1 MIVPKCKA
9 FQWLPL
15 VLWLA
20 GGANGLVG
28 CAKDTGNSAHEAEGH
43 ELPACPEGVRMPSV
57 AVWPAHALFPVAYEG
72 ETLKGDGW
80 VGYRGWGLQVP
91 SKTKADTLCLLN
103 GSAIEW
109 PKPIAVDSIVQL
121 DLSSPWI
128 GDRLVAAGLYR
139 VAPAAQ
145 VPAGARLILS
155 AGVALFFAPEA
166 DLVVEGELVAQGSS
180 EHPVVLTATDSAG
193 PWGGLVVKGSADL
206 RETMISAGGANPTRN
221 YGHSNSHPVLDA
233 MGGSVVA
240 KRVWIMQ
247 NAGKGIGGYACQF
260 RMDSSLVAWSDM
272 GGEFNDCELHV
283 DASAFLFFPDTS
295 RNDVDDDNDAIYVR
309 MSDPPGSDTLW
320 STIARTVFHHG
331 KDDAIDHNG
340 SMLKISDVYIY
351 GFRHEGLASSQMG
364 VAWIT
369 NSVVDSCEQG
379 IEAGYGAPL
388 LRASRLLLRNNTVGM
403 RYGDSYAEQTHTG
416 FAEVDST
423 AFAHN
428 GVDVLNEPGTAETIA
443 VERVN
448 ITHSELR
455 TGTDFIGSG
464 NESPDTSAYEQ
475 ASHVWPLQGYTKGPE
490 GWLWRD

>member
-1 MIVPKCKA
+1 MIVPKYAVPK
-9 FQWLPL
+9 WLFV
-15 VLWLA
+15 VLWLVSA
-20 GGANGLVG
+20 SGLVG
-28 CAKDTGNSAHEAEGH
+28 CAKDTGNLAHETDVSE
-43 ELPACPEGVRMPSV
+43 MPSCPDGMRIPSAV
-57 AVWPAHALFPVAYEG
+57 VWPANALFPAAYEG
-72 ETLKGDGW
+72 ATHTGNGW
-80 VGYRGWGLQVP
+80 IGYRGWGLQVP
-91 SKTKADTLCLLN
+91 SKAKADMLCLQN
-103 GSAIEW
+103 ATAIER
-109 PKPIAVDSIVQL
+109 PIPIPTDSIAQL
-121 DLSSPWI
+121 DLSISWS

-145 VPAGARLILS
+145 VPVGARLILS

-193 PWGGLVVKGSADL
+193 PWGGLLVHGFVDL
-206 RETMISAGGANPTRN
+206 RETMISAGGANPIRN

-233 MGGSVVA
+233 IGGSVVA
-240 KRVWIMQ
+240 NHVWIMQ

-295 RNDVDDDNDAIYVR
+295 SNDVDDDNDAIYVR
-309 MSDPPGSDTLW
+309 MSDPPGSDTVW
-320 STIARTVFHHG
+320 STISRTVFHHG

-388 LRASRLLLRNNTVGM
+388 LKASHVLLRNNKVGV
-403 RYGDSYAEQTHTG
+403 RFGDSYPEETHMG
-416 FAEVDST
+416 WAEVDST
-423 AFAHN
+423 SFAN
-428 GVDVLNEPGTAETIA
+428 NSIDVLNQPGTAETTDA
-443 VERVN
+443 QRVK
-448 ITHSELR
+448 ITQSELR
-455 TGTDFIGSG
+455 TGTDFFGVNNVSPP
-464 NESPDTSAYEQ
+464 ESIYNQ
-475 ASHVWPLQGYTKGPE
+475 ASRMWPLRGYTMGPGVWP
-490 GWLWRD
+490 WRD

>member
-1 MIVPKCKA
+1 MIVPKYKA
-9 FQWLPL
+9 FQCLSL

-20 GGANGLVG
+20 GASGLAS
-28 CAKDTGNSAHEAEGH
+28 CAKDAVDSVRETETN
-43 ELPACPEGVRMPSV
+43 ELQACPEGMRMPL
-57 AVWPAHALFPVAYEG
+57 ADVWPAQALFTVAYKG

-80 VGYRGWGLQVP
+80 VGYRGWGLQAP
-91 SKTKADTLCLLN
+91 SKTKADTLCLRN
-103 GSAIEW
+103 GSAMEW
-109 PKPIAVDSIVQL
+109 PKPISADSIAPL
-121 DLSSPWI
+121 DLSSPWT

-139 VAPAAQ
+139 VAQNAQ
-145 VPAGARLILS
+145 VPAGAKLILS
-155 AGVALFFAPEA
+155 AGVALFFAPAA
-166 DLVVEGELVAQGSS
+166 DLVVEGELVAQGSPDN
-180 EHPVVLTATDSAG
+180 PVVLTATDSSG
-193 PWGGLVVKGSADL
+193 PWGGLVIHGSADL

-240 KRVWIMQ
+240 RHVWIMQ

-283 DASAFLFFPDTS
+283 DASAFLFFPDS
-295 RNDVDDDNDAIYVR
+295 GSNDADDDNDAIYVR
-309 MSDPPGSDTLW
+309 MSDPPGSDTVW

-388 LRASRLLLRNNTVGM
+388 LKASRLLLRNNTVGV
-403 RYGDSYAEQTHTG
+403 RYGDSYPEQTHTG
-416 FAEVDST
+416 WAEVDST

-448 ITHSELR
+448 ITYSELR

-464 NESPDTSAYEQ
+464 NVSPDTGAYGQ
-475 ASHVWPLQGYTKGPE
+475 ASHVWPQPGYTKGPE
-490 GWLWRD
+490 GWPWQD